1 MNLTY
6 LTDRRAGVWL
16 EFFARAAAIL
26 IALTYAEGYWV
37 GQQVH
42 ELNDALAQRRV
53 PRPPRV
59 GPLWSTLKRHYQ
71 LLWLGAPQA
80 LVNYLHR
87 DA

>member
-26 IALTYAEGYWV
+26 IALAYAKGYCF
-37 GQQVH
+37 GQQLH
-42 ELNDALAQRRV
+42 EFNDALAQRRV
-53 PRPPRV
+53 PRIIHV
-59 GPLWSTLKRHYQ
+59 GPILSTLKRHYQ
-71 LLWLGAPQA
+71 LLWLGAPLA
-80 LVNYLHR
+80 LVNYLN